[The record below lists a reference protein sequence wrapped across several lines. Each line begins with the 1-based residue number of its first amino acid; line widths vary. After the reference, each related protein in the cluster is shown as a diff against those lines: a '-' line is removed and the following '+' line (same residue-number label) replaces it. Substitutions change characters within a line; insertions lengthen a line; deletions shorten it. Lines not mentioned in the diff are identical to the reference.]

1 MPDMDGW
8 DTYGRIKAMGGLYD
22 TPIAFFTTS
31 NDPKDIQHAKEM
43 GAVDYI
49 KKPYD
54 KDDLLRRVGKVLKKG
69 DCLPLPAHL

>member
-1 MPDMDGW
+1 MPEMDGW
-8 DTYGRIKAMGGLYD
+8 NMYSRIKAIGGLYD

-31 NDPKDIQHAKEM
+31 TDPKDIEHAREI

-54 KDDLLRRVGKVLKKG
+54 SDDLLQRITRILRK
-69 DCLPLPAHL
+69 

>member
-1 MPDMDGW
+1 MGANKAF
-8 DTYGRIKAMGGLYD
+8 TYGRIKAMGGLYD

-54 KDDLLRRVGKVLKKG
+54 KDDLLRRIGKVLKKG